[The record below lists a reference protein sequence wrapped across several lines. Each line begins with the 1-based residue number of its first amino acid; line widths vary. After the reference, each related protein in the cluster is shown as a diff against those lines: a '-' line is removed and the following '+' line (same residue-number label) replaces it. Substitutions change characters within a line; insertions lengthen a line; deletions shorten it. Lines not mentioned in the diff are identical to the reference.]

1 MRTKGGELSGGQVES
16 DLTGTRVWSIPWK
29 DFCSR
34 CAGWWSR
41 VRSDDPVYAVPET
54 VIDELVRGTKG
65 VGKQIRGRRPL
76 LSPEKAEAE
85 RAFLAACLAYAPD
98 TVGVW
103 DGRPVQYPLFRK
115 TASPRIS
122 EQLIRQMKWDEYVP
136 IKSVNS
142 GLEQLAEKADAVR
155 RQQLGYAGA
164 VTFDADYQA
173 ERTRLMGRWR
183 LLPVPPPLPIWAN
196 THDREP
202 MVEAPGAGA
211 TEALST
217 DVAGFL
223 NEAGAFLRKWQLASL
238 VTWDLP
244 LPQGPLESIPLG
256 LARHLL
262 GPGQIVNAY
271 PTWYD
276 IPSATNVRDE
286 IRDQQR
292 FAAEQAGVGT
302 EHPLTHL
309 SPRDGR
315 ASTPEAAFRMWFIE
329 SAVRGRY
336 GARPGVTTRL
346 DSAFAALFGVTT
358 ERVRQVRKHYGA
370 FLNR

>member
-1 MRTKGGELSGGQVES
+1 MEGQ
-16 DLTGTRVWSIPWK
+16 LPGTRAWSVHWQE
-29 DFCSR
+29 FCSGR
-34 CAGWWSR
+34 TDWWSQ
-41 VRSDDPVYAVPET
+41 VAEGGPVYTLPET
-54 VIDELVRGTKG
+54 VIDELVRATKG
-65 VGKQIRGRRPL
+65 VGKQIRGQRPL
-76 LSPEKAEAE
+76 LGPEEAEAE

-115 TASPRIS
+115 TESLRIS
-122 EQLIRQMKWDEYVP
+122 EQLMRQMKWDEYVP

-142 GLEQLAEKADAVR
+142 GLEKLAEKADAVR

-183 LLPVPPPLPIWAN
+183 SLSVPLPWPLWAN

-202 MVEAPGAGA
+202 MVEAPGVGA
-211 TEALST
+211 TPALPA

-223 NEAGAFLRKWQLASL
+223 DEAGAFLRKWQLACL

-276 IPSATNVRDE
+276 IPSVTNVRDE

-336 GARPGVTTRL
+336 GARPGVTARL
-346 DSAFAALFGVTT
+346 DSAFAAMFGVTT
-358 ERVRQVRKHYGA
+358 ERVRQVRKHYRA